1 MALCLRKSWGLG
13 QGPNTIHASQTPLYL
28 CVMSIE
34 SIRFRNQVK
43 QVRLAFAKTDCQ
55 PTDKLVS
62 KHKLSVRFLQQL
74 LEVGLL
80 TMGDTVY
87 CKGKRWSAEPTMSLS
102 QFISIAESNPL
113 ELAPKLTI
121 EPSVGNTQNLHDNPV
136 VTPFLG
142 QILKSRRSLTMG
154 LKFTKGKEFSG
165 VLSWYSTHS
174 SGIMGPMNSAARA
187 RYYEQEVFEVG
198 ERIYRVVDLEDHLI
212 KALKEFF
219 DSSIKLTIQ
228 RIHHE

>member
-1 MALCLRKSWGLG
+1 
-13 QGPNTIHASQTPLYL
+13 
-28 CVMSIE
+28 MSIE
-34 SIRFRNQVK
+34 SIRFRNQIK

-55 PTDKLVS
+55 PTDKLTS
-62 KHKLSVRFLQQL
+62 KYRLSVSFLQQL
-74 LEVGLL
+74 LKVGLL

-87 CKGKRWSAEPTMSLS
+87 CKGKRWSAEPAISLS
-102 QFISIAESNPL
+102 QFILIAESNPL
-113 ELAPKLTI
+113 ELVSKAI
-121 EPSVGNTQNLHDNPV
+121 VEPPADSPRDLHDNPV

-142 QILKSRRSLTMG
+142 QVLKSRRSLTMG
-154 LKFTKGKEFSG
+154 LKFTKGKELSG

-187 RYYEQEVFEVG
+187 RYYEQEVFEIG
-198 ERIYRVVDLEDHLI
+198 DKIYRVVDLEDHLI